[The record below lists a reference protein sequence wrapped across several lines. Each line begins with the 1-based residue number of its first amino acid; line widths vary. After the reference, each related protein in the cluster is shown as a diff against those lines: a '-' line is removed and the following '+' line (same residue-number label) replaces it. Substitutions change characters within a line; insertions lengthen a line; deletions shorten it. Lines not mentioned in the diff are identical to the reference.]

1 MSKTPFLS
9 FYAFLLVVSISW
21 SQTRYTIDVELDVEN
36 QSLIV
41 SQTITFQNPSEQSL
55 SKIYLSDWGNS
66 YQGTHS
72 PLASHLANQFNRSF
86 YLKAKSKLGST
97 SIQELQHAQKEVNWT
112 RVENQLDLIEIELDD
127 AIAPKQE
134 ITFSLRYVVKIPDD
148 KFTGLGVN
156 ADNRYFLRNF
166 FKKCCSANT
175 NFENNFRKEV
185 NIGFIIF
192 KSYKNRQVGLFLR
205 SQKQD

>member
-72 PLASHLANQFNRSF
+72 PLANHLANQFNRSF

-127 AIAPKQE
+127 AIAPKQG

-148 KFTGLGVN
+148 KF
-156 ADNRYFLRNF
+156 
-166 FKKCCSANT
+166 
-175 NFENNFRKEV
+175 
-185 NIGFIIF
+185 
-192 KSYKNRQVGLFLR
+192 
-205 SQKQD
+205 